1 MRRQRRPERT
11 GTSFFGKAIRINR
24 LPGDLSN
31 ELQIKKGVFKHS
43 YEDVSP
49 ALAKLWRG
57 SLSINS
63 NC

>member
-43 YEDVSP
+43 YEDVFP
-49 ALAKLWRG
+49 ALAKL
-57 SLSINS
+57 
-63 NC
+63 